1 MACGNKLVS
10 PKLQDGQDTTLE
22 DLEKSKEPLLDY
34 LANAG
39 CLRPMRSQRNRDLL
53 VHDIVMFQVIHRVQ
67 GPFQRFCEG
76 LKTLGVLDK
85 MRRHPDS
92 FRPLFCYEPHMLT
105 ADQVDDL
112 FNIHLSPEGSNRRA
126 AEEMVVTFWRDYL
139 QDAEEGPSKLQ
150 KILAFGTGA
159 TAVPPIGFSPA
170 PSIEFIHRGDDDF
183 SSTPI
188 FPLANTCVNC
198 IRLPLHVSYQLFKEK
213 FDFALGN

>member
-10 PKLQDGQDTTLE
+10 PKLQISQSTTLE

-39 CLRPMRSQRNRDLL
+39 CLRPMRSLRDRDLL

-76 LKTLGVLDK
+76 LKTLGVLEK

-92 FRPLFCYEPHMLT
+92 FARCSAMSHISTEELL
-105 ADQVDDL
+105 
-112 FNIHLSPEGSNRRA
+112 RRQ
-126 AEEMVVTFWRDYL
+126 L
-139 QDAEEGPSKLQ
+139 LPSGETISKMQ
-150 KILAFGTGA
+150 KILAFATGA

-213 FDFALGN
+213 FDFALGNTYGFGRV

>member
-1 MACGNKLVS
+1 SAKFS
-10 PKLQDGQDTTLE
+10 ISQSTTLE

-39 CLRPMRSQRNRDLL
+39 CLRPMRSLRDRDLL

-76 LKTLGVLDK
+76 LKTLGVLEK

-112 FNIHLSPEGSNRRA
+112 FNIHLSPERSNRRA
-126 AEEMVVTFWRDYL
+126 AEETVVTFWRDYL

-150 KILAFGTGA
+150 KILAFATGA

-213 FDFALGN
+213 FDFALGNTYGFGRV

>member
-1 MACGNKLVS
+1 M
-10 PKLQDGQDTTLE
+10 
-22 DLEKSKEPLLDY
+22 LDY

-39 CLRPMRSQRNRDLL
+39 CLRPMRSLRDRDLL

-76 LKTLGVLDK
+76 LKTLGVLEK

-112 FNIHLSPEGSNRRA
+112 F
-126 AEEMVVTFWRDYL
+126 TFIYL
-139 QDAEEGPSKLQ
+139 QKEATEELLRRQLLPSGETISKMQ
-150 KILAFGTGA
+150 KILAFATGA

-170 PSIEFIHRGDDDF
+170 PSIE
-183 SSTPI
+183 
-188 FPLANTCVNC
+188 
-198 IRLPLHVSYQLFKEK
+198 LPLHVSYQLFKEK
-213 FDFALGN
+213 FDFKIQSTERRHSTDSYVGHAGLKNALKRDNS